1 MILIGNVGGGAGFWF
16 GTSSETKPTPVA
28 NSVLIEGDTG
38 KLFFTNG
45 GAWSEA
51 VNTAY
56 PAVSHSHA
64 ASSITSGVLDAA
76 RLGSGATG
84 TNFLRGDGVFTSP
97 PGGTEAFAVGMVC
110 VTLVNTNPSIL
121 LGYGVWLPFGS
132 GRVMVG
138 YDALDTDFDA
148 ARKTSGAK
156 TVTLTAAQSG
166 LVQHT
171 HVQNAHNHQIL
182 RERSAT
188 TGAAPTQIARTAD
201 ATSTVDTAVF
211 TENATAVNQDAGPSA
226 AAEAHSNVQP
236 SIAVYMWERTA

>member
-97 PGGTEAFAVGMVC
+97 LGGTEAFPVGSIFISVSS
-110 VTLVNTNPSIL
+110 TNPSVS
-121 LGYGVWLPFGS
+121 LGYGVWLAFGA
-132 GRVMVG
+132 GKVIVG
-138 YDALDTDFDA
+138 QDVLDTDFDTA
-148 ARKTSGAK
+148 EETGGAK
-156 TVTLTAAQSG
+156 TVALTAAQSG
-166 LVQHT
+166 LPQHT
-171 HVQNAHNHQIL
+171 HTQNAHNHQIL

-226 AAEAHSNVQP
+226 AAEAHSNLQP
-236 SIAVYMWERTA
+236 YIVAYMWKRTA